1 MVVTPHPGSPSQSS
15 RYEPSDMLGSRCD
28 AVPGHCC
35 VHAGYGVRDRNFD
48 LQRGEFCAAFHA
60 NYDIVLI
67 DGDVLAQRSKDL
79 FAQNADQVGM
89 LVRRALMRQQD
100 LQPLACERSRAPAA
114 ERIEQI
120 HAALPNSLPMKRL
133 RSPWMLMASSSPF
146 RRRAAST
153 HARAG

>member
-1 MVVTPHPGSPSQSS
+1 MAVTPHPGSPS
-15 RYEPSDMLGSRCD
+15 DKV
-28 AVPGHCC
+28 AAIIA
-35 VHAGYGVRDRNFD
+35 AGCGVRDRNFD
-48 LQRGEFCAAFHA
+48 LKRGELCAAIHA

-67 DGDVLAQRSKDL
+67 DSDVLAQRSKDL

-120 HAALPNSLPMKRL
+120 HAALPNTLAL
-133 RSPWMLMASSSPF
+133 
-146 RRRAAST
+146 
-153 HARAG
+153 